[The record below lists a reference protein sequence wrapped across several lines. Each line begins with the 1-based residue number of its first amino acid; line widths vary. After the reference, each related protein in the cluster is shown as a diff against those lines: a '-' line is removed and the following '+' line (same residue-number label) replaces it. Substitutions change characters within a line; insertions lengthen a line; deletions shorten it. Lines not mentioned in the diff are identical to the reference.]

1 MALGKSSVF
10 GALVIATGV
19 LVASVGIGGAA
30 TPLPTLTATVVPKPV
45 VKTGENVLG
54 IIKMSYSPNGSPTN
68 LSNPF
73 VLVKISP
80 ALAEASDF
88 KATPL
93 SSSSCALEP
102 NSLDV
107 VRCTLSNIRAGDTR
121 TMFVVV
127 EAPNASSISMKPD
140 AFWNERV
147 SGKNPV
153 PNNTVSGDAD
163 LTTVTSTTSTN
174 SDGKCTTGGSSLN
187 TSLQF
192 GTGNQVATQVTY
204 PATTQALPCTPA
216 SVRDDVA
223 FSLTNATCT
232 ASPCVGS
239 EVTLPQLPA
248 NNPANVVVTFDGS
261 LFPPPGSAPNPST
274 FVVYEIVSGTTGEAV
289 PLCSSGETTSF
300 GTCEVGAVRFGTRG
314 IQVTLKVPGTN
325 VDPGYVG

>member
-1 MALGKSSVF
+1 MAVRKSAVCA
-10 GALVIATGV
+10 ALVIAAGF

-45 VKTGENVLG
+45 VKPAENVLG
-54 IIKMSYSPNGSPTN
+54 IVKLSYSEDASPTT
-68 LSNPF
+68 LSNPY
-73 VLVKISP
+73 VRVEITP
-80 ALAEASDF
+80 ALVEASDF
-88 KATPL
+88 KPAPL
-93 SSSSCALEP
+93 SSSFCALEA
-102 NSLDV
+102 NSLSF
-107 VRCTLSNIRAGDTR
+107 VRCTLSNIKAGDQR

-153 PNNTVSGDAD
+153 PNNTVSGDLD
-163 LTTVTSTTSTN
+163 STTVSTSAN

-204 PATTQALPCTPA
+204 SATTQALPCTPA

-248 NNPANVVVTFDGS
+248 NSPANVVVTFDGS
-261 LFPPPGSAPNPST
+261 LFPPPGSPPNPST

-289 PLCSSGETTSF
+289 PLCSSGEATSF
-300 GTCEVGAVRFGTRG
+300 GTCEVGAVKFGTRG
-314 IQVTLKVPGTN
+314 IQVTLKVPGAN